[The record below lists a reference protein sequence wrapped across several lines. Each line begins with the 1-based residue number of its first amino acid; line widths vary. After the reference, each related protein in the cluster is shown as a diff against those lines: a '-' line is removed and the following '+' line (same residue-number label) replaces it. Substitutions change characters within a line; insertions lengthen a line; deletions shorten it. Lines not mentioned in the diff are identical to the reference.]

1 MNKTIILIIEDEPT
15 INRIISN
22 YFIKENYEVLNALD
36 GLKGLELFRENKV
49 DLVCLDI
56 MMPKIDGWDVARTI
70 RETSDVPIIMMS
82 ALSTEED
89 ILKGYSLKVD
99 DYITKPFNPKILLA
113 KIQILLE
120 RINKTEAD
128 NRISGILEIDGIK
141 MNLSTYEEKRKLSE
155 LLTHDDLTGIS
166 NRRYLD
172 FYLNNMKKEVEKFD
186 STFGILFFDIDH
198 FKEVND
204 IYGHEIG
211 DEILKLVSHTLNANI
226 RNEDLIGR
234 WGGEEFIAIIKVDNK
249 FELEVIAEKLRILI
263 SDSYFKLDDSR
274 RLSVTI
280 SIGGT
285 MFRKMEDIASL
296 ISRADTNMYES
307 KETGRNKVTIK

>member
-263 SDSYFKLDDSR
+263 SDSYFKLDNSR

-285 MFRKMEDIASL
+285 MFRKMEDIVSL

>member
-1 MNKTIILIIEDEPT
+1 MNKTTILIIEDEPT

-22 YFIKENYEVLNALD
+22 YFIKENYDVLNALD
-36 GLKGLELFRENKV
+36 GLEGLELFRKNKV

-56 MMPKIDGWDVARTI
+56 MMPKIDGWDVAKKI

-99 DYITKPFNPKILLA
+99 DYVTKPFNPKILLA

-128 NRISGILEIDGIK
+128 NRITGILEIDGIK

-198 FKEVND
+198 FKDVND

-226 RNEDLIGR
+226 RNKDLVGR
-234 WGGEEFIAIIKVDNK
+234 WGGEEFVAIIKVDNK
-249 FELEVIAEKLRILI
+249 FELEIIAEKLRILI
-263 SDSYFKLDDSR
+263 AESYFELDDSR
-274 RLSVTI
+274 MISVTI

-285 MFRKMEDIASL
+285 MFKKMEEISSL
-296 ISRADTNMYES
+296 ISRADANMYES
-307 KETGRNKVTIK
+307 KKTGRNKVTIK